1 MVKKTLLSMA
11 IAAAVVSLAGC
22 NVSTTDKYDNKIDN
36 SNVTQAGASS
46 VYPLF
51 NPSPVDGSDPQL
63 PLATDIIFA
72 INSQAD
78 GTPGKDGTASTV
90 DTGNPVTLAVNKLA
104 GFSTVAPLYINFSK
118 ELDPASVVAGQTVFL
133 VKLATKKQPLEAA
146 DNPDPKPVSPDVYEA
161 SPITLVGDDGQDVHS
176 LRILFKKPLDP
187 KSKYMVILTDG
198 IKGTNGEA
206 AGSSATY
213 EILES
218 KDFINN
224 ASDQVLSLREN
235 IQNWQKLAG
244 MVLGGKAN
252 SVFSYTFTTD
262 GSLEQLKQYAAPGLF
277 VKNNLTVSEA
287 EGLTDSVSNQA
298 VGTKIVARMVWLRSP
313 LNASGEIN
321 PANVTPAQV
330 EKIRTEEPFKT
341 AYEKE
346 LYSQIATT
354 SLGVPGSLKDAAQA
368 PKARTVD
375 AAGAKVPSKMLTTS
389 DSMETTHTQG
399 TIELPDFLG
408 LPIKTADMA
417 VDTGGQLPPELLVP
431 ATLMA
436 DPVWTANTTVG
447 ALLAGAGKP
456 GLPPKDVI
464 QKADGS
470 TVETTNVT
478 YNYPFPQP
486 ITAQTITVPYL
497 LTLPGDYTS
506 ENGVDCTA
514 TKPYKTV
521 IFVHGITANRVAS
534 AGYAAQL
541 AKACIATVAIDL
553 PLHGVAPE
561 DGAKNVF
568 SMDSELASL
577 PAPLAPWAAGS
588 TLTERHGKITQDDNL
603 IRKDMDCANI
613 IIGFTKLGEAQQA
626 AGQNDLPAA
635 QAAQAEA
642 ASAFEA
648 AKADGS
654 SGSTFIN
661 LQNFARTGD
670 NLRQAVTDLLN
681 LNASLE
687 NISTDL
693 DVENVYVAG
702 HSLGGIV
709 ASAFVAV
716 NNDPEV
722 QAFAGKSAT
731 NPTGLPKIK
740 GLIIANSGGQIT
752 KLLENSPGFAPKILG
767 GLKGAGIEQGSET
780 FEKFLY
786 VFQSIID
793 GIDPANTTSALGDIP
808 VQLFTVV
815 GDAGTQTPPDTTVP
829 VFDYFADA
837 TKNPFA
843 PAVTS
848 ACYET
853 PTAAGCDAAGVIAL
867 PSAGAPT
874 AKAPLAGTQAIVVV
888 NKDNSKFKQA
898 TYGVANHSTFAD
910 AGASMPTGNA
920 QAAKANFVDMVQKSI
935 NLINGGGATAGAN

>member
-11 IAAAVVSLAGC
+11 IAAAVVSIAGC
-22 NVSTTDKYDNKIDN
+22 NVSTTDRHDGKIHNDAVK
-36 SNVTQAGASS
+36 VTQSSS

-277 VKNNLTVSEA
+277 VKNNLTEA
-287 EGLTDSVSNQA
+287 EAEAITDAAAEAKGLPENFS
-298 VGTKIVARMVWLRSP
+298 IVARTIAVVM
-313 LNASGEIN
+313 AGED
-321 PANVTPAQV
+321 PQVPSQLMAVTP
-330 EKIRTEEPFKT
+330 E
-341 AYEKE
+341 
-346 LYSQIATT
+346 QIAQIKASPGYSVQLFNAIATADNEVAP
-354 SLGVPGSLKDAAQA
+354 GVTLKLTDAAKA
-368 PKARTVD
+368 PKAV
-375 AAGAKVPSKMLTTS
+375 GASAVKTGDGIPSIMLTTS
-389 DSMETTHTQG
+389 DSMVTTHTQG

-408 LPIKTADMA
+408 LPEKT
-417 VDTGGQLPPELLVP
+417 TGLTTDLENNKLVV
-431 ATLMA
+431 AGTLMS

-486 ITAQTITVPYL
+486 MTAQTITVPYL
-497 LTLPGDYTS
+497 LTLPGNYTG
-506 ENGVDCTA
+506 ENGVDCTATTA

-521 IFVHGITANRVAS
+521 IFVHGITSNRVAS

-561 DGAKNVF
+561 DGKQNAF
-568 SMDSELASL
+568 SMESTELPPTIASWVSL
-577 PAPLAPWAAGS
+577 GAS
-588 TLTERHGKITQDDNL
+588 ERHGKITQDDNL
-603 IRKDMDCANI
+603 VRKDMSYDNVIA
-613 IIGFTKLGEAQQA
+613 GFTALGGGDETA
-626 AGQNDLPAA
+626 AAA
-635 QAAQAEA
+635 AFKDAE
-642 ASAFEA
+642 
-648 AKADGS
+648 ADGS
-654 SGSTFIN
+654 SGSAFIN

-837 TKNPFA
+837 AKNPFA
-843 PAVTS
+843 SAVFP
-848 ACYET
+848 ACYESADAT
-853 PTAAGCDAAGVIAL
+853 GCDVEGVIAL

-874 AKAPLAGTQAIVVV
+874 AKAPLAGTQAIVVA
-888 NKDNSKFKQA
+888 NKDNAKFKQA

-910 AGASMPTGNA
+910 AGASMPTGNV

>member
-1 MVKKTLLSMA
+1 
-11 IAAAVVSLAGC
+11 
-22 NVSTTDKYDNKIDN
+22 
-36 SNVTQAGASS
+36 
-46 VYPLF
+46 
-51 NPSPVDGSDPQL
+51 
-63 PLATDIIFA
+63 
-72 INSQAD
+72 
-78 GTPGKDGTASTV
+78 
-90 DTGNPVTLAVNKLA
+90 
-104 GFSTVAPLYINFSK
+104 
-118 ELDPASVVAGQTVFL
+118 
-133 VKLATKKQPLEAA
+133 
-146 DNPDPKPVSPDVYEA
+146 
-161 SPITLVGDDGQDVHS
+161 
-176 LRILFKKPLDP
+176 
-187 KSKYMVILTDG
+187 
-198 IKGTNGEA
+198 
-206 AGSSATY
+206 
-213 EILES
+213 
-218 KDFINN
+218 
-224 ASDQVLSLREN
+224 
-235 IQNWQKLAG
+235 
-244 MVLGGKAN
+244 
-252 SVFSYTFTTD
+252 
-262 GSLEQLKQYAAPGLF
+262 
-277 VKNNLTVSEA
+277 
-287 EGLTDSVSNQA
+287 
-298 VGTKIVARMVWLRSP
+298 MVWLRSP

-408 LPIKTADMA
+408 LPIKTDDMA
-417 VDTGGQLPPELLVP
+417 VATGGQLPPELLVP

-478 YNYPFPQP
+478 YHYPFPQP
-486 ITAQTITVPYL
+486 TAAQTITVPYL
-497 LTLPGDYTS
+497 LTLPGDYS
-506 ENGVDCTA
+506 LEGGANCAAA
-514 TKPYKTV
+514 TPYKTV
-521 IFVHGITANRVAS
+521 IFVHGITSNRVAS

-561 DGAKNVF
+561 DGKQNAF
-568 SMDSELASL
+568 SVESTELPLSIASWVSL
-577 PAPLAPWAAGS
+577 GAS
-588 TLTERHGKITQDDNL
+588 ERHGKITQDDNL
-603 IRKDMDCANI
+603 IRKDMSYDNVIA
-613 IIGFTKLGEAQQA
+613 GFTALGGGDETA
-626 AGQNDLPAA
+626 AAA
-635 QAAQAEA
+635 
-642 ASAFEA
+642 AFEA
-648 AKADGS
+648 AKTDGS

-740 GLIIANSGGQIT
+740 GLIVANSGGQIT

-837 TKNPFA
+837 AKNPFA
-843 PAVTS
+843 SAVFPA
-848 ACYET
+848 C
-853 PTAAGCDAAGVIAL
+853 
-867 PSAGAPT
+867 
-874 AKAPLAGTQAIVVV
+874 
-888 NKDNSKFKQA
+888 
-898 TYGVANHSTFAD
+898 
-910 AGASMPTGNA
+910 
-920 QAAKANFVDMVQKSI
+920 
-935 NLINGGGATAGAN
+935 

>member
-11 IAAAVVSLAGC
+11 IAAAVVSIAGC
-22 NVSTTDKYDNKIDN
+22 NVSTTDRHDGKIHNDAVK
-36 SNVTQAGASS
+36 VTQSSS

-277 VKNNLTVSEA
+277 VKNNLTEA
-287 EGLTDSVSNQA
+287 EAEAITDAAAEAKGLPENFS
-298 VGTKIVARMVWLRSP
+298 IVARTIAVVM
-313 LNASGEIN
+313 AGED
-321 PANVTPAQV
+321 PQVPSQLMAVTP
-330 EKIRTEEPFKT
+330 E
-341 AYEKE
+341 
-346 LYSQIATT
+346 QIAQIKASPGYSVQLFNAIATADNEVAP
-354 SLGVPGSLKDAAQA
+354 GVTLKLTDAAKA
-368 PKARTVD
+368 PKAV
-375 AAGAKVPSKMLTTS
+375 GASAVKTGDGIPSIMLTTS
-389 DSMETTHTQG
+389 DSMVTTHTQG
-399 TIELPDFLG
+399 TGELPDFLG
-408 LPIKTADMA
+408 LPEKT
-417 VDTGGQLPPELLVP
+417 TGLTTDLENNKLVV
-431 ATLMA
+431 AGTLMS

-447 ALLAGAGKP
+447 ALVAGAGKP
-456 GLPPKDVI
+456 GLPPQDVM
-464 QKADGS
+464 QKAHDS
-470 TVETTNVT
+470 TVEMTNVT

-486 ITAQTITVPYL
+486 MTAQTITVPYL
-497 LTLPGDYTS
+497 LTLPGNYTG

-521 IFVHGITANRVAS
+521 IFVHGITANHVAS

-603 IRKDMDCANI
+603 IRKDMDYANI

-626 AGQNDLPAA
+626 AGQN
-635 QAAQAEA
+635 
-642 ASAFEA
+642 
-648 AKADGS
+648 
-654 SGSTFIN
+654 
-661 LQNFARTGD
+661 
-670 NLRQAVTDLLN
+670 
-681 LNASLE
+681 
-687 NISTDL
+687 
-693 DVENVYVAG
+693 
-702 HSLGGIV
+702 
-709 ASAFVAV
+709 
-716 NNDPEV
+716 
-722 QAFAGKSAT
+722 
-731 NPTGLPKIK
+731 
-740 GLIIANSGGQIT
+740 
-752 KLLENSPGFAPKILG
+752 
-767 GLKGAGIEQGSET
+767 
-780 FEKFLY
+780 
-786 VFQSIID
+786 
-793 GIDPANTTSALGDIP
+793 
-808 VQLFTVV
+808 
-815 GDAGTQTPPDTTVP
+815 
-829 VFDYFADA
+829 
-837 TKNPFA
+837 
-843 PAVTS
+843 
-848 ACYET
+848 
-853 PTAAGCDAAGVIAL
+853 
-867 PSAGAPT
+867 
-874 AKAPLAGTQAIVVV
+874 
-888 NKDNSKFKQA
+888 
-898 TYGVANHSTFAD
+898 
-910 AGASMPTGNA
+910 
-920 QAAKANFVDMVQKSI
+920 
-935 NLINGGGATAGAN
+935 

>member
-1 MVKKTLLSMA
+1 MVKKTFL
-11 IAAAVVSLAGC
+11 SLAVATALVSITGC
-22 NVSTTDKYDNKIDN
+22 NVSTTDRHENKIINEGVDYAQ
-36 SNVTQAGASS
+36 SSS

-51 NPSPVDGSDPQL
+51 NPQPADGSAPQL
-63 PLATDIIFA
+63 PLATDIIFSV
-72 INSQAD
+72 NNMPD
-78 GTPGKDGTASTV
+78 GTLGKDGTAQTV
-90 DTGNPVTLAVNKLA
+90 DNQAPVTTAVNKLA
-104 GFSTVAPLYINFSK
+104 GFSTVAPLYINFSE
-118 ELDPASVVAGQTVFL
+118 ELDPETVVAGKTVLL
-133 VKLATKKQPLEAA
+133 VKLATGSKPLETAA
-146 DNPDPKPVSPDVYEA
+146 NPNPVPVSTDVYEA
-161 SPITLVGDDGQDVHS
+161 SSILLDDGKTPAV
-176 LRILFKKPLDP
+176 RILFKQPLEP
-187 KSKYMVILTDG
+187 KSKYLVVFTDG
-198 IKGTNGEA
+198 IKGLNGEN
-206 AGSSATY
+206 AGSAATY
-213 EILES
+213 AILES
-218 KDFINN
+218 PDPINGIT
-224 ASDQVLSLREN
+224 DQQQSLRTT
-235 IQNWQKLAG
+235 IQNWQKLANA
-244 MVLGGKAN
+244 VLGGKGK

-262 GSLEQLKQYAAPGLF
+262 GSLDDLKQYAAPGLF
-277 VKNNLTVSEA
+277 VKNNLTVAEA
-287 EGLTDSVSNQA
+287 EAITDAAAEAKGLPENFS
-298 VGTKIVARMVWLRSP
+298 IVARTIAVVMGGGDPQSP
-313 LNASGEIN
+313 SDLMA
-321 PANVTPAQV
+321 VTS
-330 EKIRTEEPFKT
+330 E
-341 AYEKE
+341 
-346 LYSQIATT
+346 QIAQIKASPGYSVQLFNAIATADNEVAP
-354 SLGVPGSLKDAAQA
+354 GVTLKLTDAAKA
-368 PKARTVD
+368 PKAV
-375 AAGAKVPSKMLTTS
+375 GASAVKTGDGIPSIMLTTS
-389 DSMETTHTQG
+389 DSMVTTHTQG

-408 LPIKTADMA
+408 LPEKT
-417 VDTGGQLPPELLVP
+417 TGLTTDLENNKLVV
-431 ATLMA
+431 AGTLMS

-497 LTLPGDYTS
+497 LTLPGDYTG

-521 IFVHGITANRVAS
+521 IFVHGITANHVAS

-568 SMDSELASL
+568 SMDSELTGYTQ
-577 PAPLAPWAAGS
+577 WAGS
-588 TLTERHGKITQDDNL
+588 GLFERHGKITQEDNL
-603 IRKDMDCANI
+603 VRKDMSYANVKV
-613 IIGFTKLGEAQQA
+613 GLAKLGEAQA
-626 AGQNDLPAA
+626 AMTPPNPDPQAA
-635 QAAQAEA
+635 QAAQAA
-642 ASAFEA
+642 AAAAFKDAE
-648 AKADGS
+648 ADGS

-837 TKNPFA
+837 AKNPFA
-843 PAVTS
+843 SAVFPA
-848 ACYET
+848 C
-853 PTAAGCDAAGVIAL
+853 
-867 PSAGAPT
+867 
-874 AKAPLAGTQAIVVV
+874 
-888 NKDNSKFKQA
+888 
-898 TYGVANHSTFAD
+898 
-910 AGASMPTGNA
+910 
-920 QAAKANFVDMVQKSI
+920 
-935 NLINGGGATAGAN
+935 

>member
-1 MVKKTLLSMA
+1 
-11 IAAAVVSLAGC
+11 
-22 NVSTTDKYDNKIDN
+22 
-36 SNVTQAGASS
+36 
-46 VYPLF
+46 
-51 NPSPVDGSDPQL
+51 
-63 PLATDIIFA
+63 
-72 INSQAD
+72 
-78 GTPGKDGTASTV
+78 
-90 DTGNPVTLAVNKLA
+90 
-104 GFSTVAPLYINFSK
+104 
-118 ELDPASVVAGQTVFL
+118 
-133 VKLATKKQPLEAA
+133 
-146 DNPDPKPVSPDVYEA
+146 
-161 SPITLVGDDGQDVHS
+161 
-176 LRILFKKPLDP
+176 
-187 KSKYMVILTDG
+187 MVILTDG

-287 EGLTDSVSNQA
+287 EDLTDSVSNQA
-298 VGTKIVARMVWLRSP
+298 VGTKIVARMVWLSSP
-313 LNASGEIN
+313 LNASGHTN
-321 PANVTPAQV
+321 HAKDTPAQV

-341 AYEKE
+341 AYEKK

-354 SLGVPGSLKDAAQA
+354 PLGAPGSLEDAAQA
-368 PKARTVD
+368 PKARTVV
-375 AAGAKVPSKMLTTS
+375 ATGTSVPSNELTTS
-389 DSMETTHTQG
+389 NSTKTTHTQG

-408 LPIKTADMA
+408 LPNKT
-417 VDTGGQLPPELLVP
+417 VGLTGAPTDKLVV
-431 ATLMA
+431 AGTLMS

-447 ALLAGAGKP
+447 ALLEGAGKP

-561 DGAKNVF
+561 DGAKNAF

-603 IRKDMDCANI
+603 IRKDMDYANI

-635 QAAQAEA
+635 
-642 ASAFEA
+642 
-648 AKADGS
+648 
-654 SGSTFIN
+654 
-661 LQNFARTGD
+661 
-670 NLRQAVTDLLN
+670 
-681 LNASLE
+681 
-687 NISTDL
+687 
-693 DVENVYVAG
+693 
-702 HSLGGIV
+702 
-709 ASAFVAV
+709 
-716 NNDPEV
+716 
-722 QAFAGKSAT
+722 
-731 NPTGLPKIK
+731 
-740 GLIIANSGGQIT
+740 
-752 KLLENSPGFAPKILG
+752 
-767 GLKGAGIEQGSET
+767 
-780 FEKFLY
+780 
-786 VFQSIID
+786 
-793 GIDPANTTSALGDIP
+793 
-808 VQLFTVV
+808 
-815 GDAGTQTPPDTTVP
+815 
-829 VFDYFADA
+829 
-837 TKNPFA
+837 
-843 PAVTS
+843 
-848 ACYET
+848 
-853 PTAAGCDAAGVIAL
+853 
-867 PSAGAPT
+867 
-874 AKAPLAGTQAIVVV
+874 
-888 NKDNSKFKQA
+888 
-898 TYGVANHSTFAD
+898 
-910 AGASMPTGNA
+910 
-920 QAAKANFVDMVQKSI
+920 
-935 NLINGGGATAGAN
+935 

>member
-51 NPSPVDGSDPQL
+51 NPSPVDGSAAQL

-287 EGLTDSVSNQA
+287 EDLTDSVSNQA
-298 VGTKIVARMVWLRSP
+298 VGTKIVARMVWLSSP
-313 LNASGEIN
+313 LNASGETN

-341 AYEKE
+341 AYEKK

-354 SLGVPGSLKDAAQA
+354 PLGAPGSLEDAAQA
-368 PKARTVD
+368 PKARTVV
-375 AAGAKVPSKMLTTS
+375 ATGTSVPSNELTTS
-389 DSMETTHTQG
+389 NSTKTTHTQG

-408 LPIKTADMA
+408 LPNKT
-417 VDTGGQLPPELLVP
+417 VGLTGAPTDKLVV
-431 ATLMA
+431 AGTLMS

-447 ALLAGAGKP
+447 ALLEGAGKP

-568 SMDSELASL
+568 SMDSELTGYTQ
-577 PAPLAPWAAGS
+577 WAGS
-588 TLTERHGKITQDDNL
+588 GLFERHGKITQEDNL
-603 IRKDMDCANI
+603 VRKDMSYANVKV
-613 IIGFTKLGEAQQA
+613 GLAKLGEAQA
-626 AGQNDLPAA
+626 AMTPPNLDPQAA

-687 NISTDL
+687 NISTEL

-740 GLIIANSGGQIT
+740 GLIVANSGGQIT

-843 PAVTS
+843 QAVTP

-853 PTAAGCDAAGVIAL
+853 PTAAGCDAEGVIAL

-920 QAAKANFVDMVQKSI
+920 QAAQANFVDMVQKSI
-935 NLINGGGATAGAN
+935 NLINGGGATADAK

>member
-51 NPSPVDGSDPQL
+51 NPSPVDGSAAQL

-161 SPITLVGDDGQDVHS
+161 SPITLVDDNGQDVHS

-287 EGLTDSVSNQA
+287 EDLTDSVSNQA
-298 VGTKIVARMVWLRSP
+298 VGTKIVARMVWLSSP
-313 LNASGEIN
+313 LNASGETN
-321 PANVTPAQV
+321 LANVTPAQV

-341 AYEKE
+341 AYEKK

-354 SLGVPGSLKDAAQA
+354 PLGAPGSLEDAAQA
-368 PKARTVD
+368 PKARTVV
-375 AAGAKVPSKMLTTS
+375 ATGTSVPSNELTTS
-389 DSMETTHTQG
+389 NSTKTTHTQG

-408 LPIKTADMA
+408 LPNKT
-417 VDTGGQLPPELLVP
+417 VGLTGAPTDKLVV
-431 ATLMA
+431 AGTLMS

-447 ALLAGAGKP
+447 ALLEGAGKP

-603 IRKDMDCANI
+603 IRKDMDYANI

-837 TKNPFA
+837 AKNPFA
-843 PAVTS
+843 QAVFP
-848 ACYET
+848 ACYESADAT
-853 PTAAGCDAAGVIAL
+853 GCDVEGVIAL
-867 PSAGAPT
+867 PTAGAPT
-874 AKAPLAGTQAIVVV
+874 AKAPLAGTQAIVVA
-888 NKDNSKFKQA
+888 NKDNAKFKQA

-910 AGASMPTGNA
+910 AGASMPTGNV

>member
-51 NPSPVDGSDPQL
+51 NPSPVDGSAAQL

-287 EGLTDSVSNQA
+287 EDLTDSVSNQA
-298 VGTKIVARMVWLRSP
+298 VGTKIVARMVWLSSP
-313 LNASGEIN
+313 LNASGETN

-341 AYEKE
+341 AYEKK

-354 SLGVPGSLKDAAQA
+354 PLGAPGSLEDAAQA
-368 PKARTVD
+368 PKARTVV
-375 AAGAKVPSKMLTTS
+375 ATGTSVPSNELTTS
-389 DSMETTHTQG
+389 NSTKTTHTQG

-408 LPIKTADMA
+408 LPNKT
-417 VDTGGQLPPELLVP
+417 VGLTGAPTDKLVV
-431 ATLMA
+431 AGTLMS

-447 ALLAGAGKP
+447 ALLEGAGKP

-603 IRKDMDCANI
+603 IRKDMDYANI

-626 AGQNDLPAA
+626 AGQN
-635 QAAQAEA
+635 
-642 ASAFEA
+642 
-648 AKADGS
+648 
-654 SGSTFIN
+654 
-661 LQNFARTGD
+661 
-670 NLRQAVTDLLN
+670 
-681 LNASLE
+681 
-687 NISTDL
+687 
-693 DVENVYVAG
+693 
-702 HSLGGIV
+702 
-709 ASAFVAV
+709 
-716 NNDPEV
+716 
-722 QAFAGKSAT
+722 
-731 NPTGLPKIK
+731 
-740 GLIIANSGGQIT
+740 
-752 KLLENSPGFAPKILG
+752 
-767 GLKGAGIEQGSET
+767 
-780 FEKFLY
+780 
-786 VFQSIID
+786 
-793 GIDPANTTSALGDIP
+793 
-808 VQLFTVV
+808 
-815 GDAGTQTPPDTTVP
+815 
-829 VFDYFADA
+829 
-837 TKNPFA
+837 
-843 PAVTS
+843 
-848 ACYET
+848 
-853 PTAAGCDAAGVIAL
+853 
-867 PSAGAPT
+867 
-874 AKAPLAGTQAIVVV
+874 
-888 NKDNSKFKQA
+888 
-898 TYGVANHSTFAD
+898 
-910 AGASMPTGNA
+910 
-920 QAAKANFVDMVQKSI
+920 
-935 NLINGGGATAGAN
+935 